1 MQSLTVVSILLM
13 FLYNLGA
20 VTSRGVG
27 TGPAQGVD
35 GYTAAIDKRS
45 LVP

>member
-20 VTSRGVG
+20 VTSLGVG

-35 GYTAAIDKRS
+35 EYTAAIEKR
-45 LVP
+45 LPVP